1 MELPV
6 SYRYQSRS
14 RRNFGSFK
22 KLKNPIIMS
31 LKPTVN
37 KKDHVQG
44 NLNSDLVIVEYGD
57 YQCPY
62 CGAAYPVLK
71 ALMKEF
77 GGQVKFVFRNFP
89 LSEMHQYAKAAAI
102 AAEAANLQGKFWEMH
117 DAIYENQRNLNELYL
132 FELAEKIGLD
142 ISQFKDDIQK
152 AELEEKVDSDFESG
166 IMSGVNGTPSFFINE
181 TKFNGGAEDLLE
193 LVR

>member
-1 MELPV
+1 
-6 SYRYQSRS
+6 
-14 RRNFGSFK
+14 
-22 KLKNPIIMS
+22 MS

-37 KKDHVQG
+37 KNDHTQG
-44 NLNSDLVIVEYGD
+44 NENADLVIVEYGD

-89 LSEMHQYAKAAAI
+89 LSEMHQYARPAAI

-117 DAIYENQRNLNELYL
+117 DAIYENQQSLNENLL
-132 FELAEKIGLD
+132 MRLAEKLKLN
-142 ISQFKDDIQK
+142 ISQFEKD
-152 AELEEKVDSDFESG
+152 LESTKLAEKVDSDFESG
-166 IMSGVNGTPSFFINE
+166 VMSGVNGTPSFFVNGK
-181 TKFNGGAEDLLE
+181 KFDGGAQDLIE
-193 LVR
+193 LLRENAV

>member
-1 MELPV
+1 
-6 SYRYQSRS
+6 
-14 RRNFGSFK
+14 
-22 KLKNPIIMS
+22 MS
-31 LKPTVN
+31 LKPIVN
-37 KKDHVQG
+37 KNDHAQG

-71 ALMKEF
+71 ALIKEF

-89 LSEMHQYAKAAAI
+89 LSKIHQYAKPAAI
-102 AAEAANLQGKFWEMH
+102 AAEAANLQEKFWEMH
-117 DAIYENQRNLNELYL
+117 DAIYENQQNLNELYL

-166 IMSGVNGTPSFFINE
+166 VMSGVNGTPSFFINE

-193 LVR
+193 LVRENVN